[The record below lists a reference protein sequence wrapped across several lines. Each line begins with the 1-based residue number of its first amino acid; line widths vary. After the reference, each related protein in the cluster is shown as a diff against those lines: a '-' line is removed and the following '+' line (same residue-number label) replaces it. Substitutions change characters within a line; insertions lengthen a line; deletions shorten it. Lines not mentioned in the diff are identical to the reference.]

1 MTEKILVR
9 ALAPIWRRIQMLLS
23 RGVITLM
30 NSSTKLQSVQ
40 MHFLDDA
47 VKDGLEYFEP
57 YGFTATAPSN
67 NREGLA
73 LFFDGD
79 RGHGVVICIANRQ
92 YRLRGLQP
100 GEVALY
106 DDQGQKIVL
115 SKTGIHVTSPQSIRL
130 EAPIVHCT
138 GDFFCQGEVID
149 RVEKGGLSMSQTRG
163 IYNTHTHSDHH
174 TPTKSVM

>member
-1 MTEKILVR
+1 
-9 ALAPIWRRIQMLLS
+9 MLLS
-23 RGVITLM
+23 RGVITLI

-40 MHFLDDA
+40 MHFLDDG

-57 YGFTATAPSN
+57 YGFTATAPAN

-115 SKTGIHVTSPQSIRL
+115 SKTGIHITSPDSIRL

-138 GDFFCQGEVID
+138 GYFLCQGEVID
-149 RVEKGGLSMSQTRG
+149 RAEKGGISMSKTRD
-163 IYNTHTHSDHH
+163 IYNAHTHSDHH
-174 TPTKSVM
+174 VPTQSVM